1 MESEV
6 VMAESPSPDDAA
18 EALRLVQTERQRVA
32 TTLLTQARW
41 YAPVYGTLVG
51 IAVLVLSGPWRW
63 IGFGGAFVVLSFVGL
78 MHAYRQATGVWISA
92 AAPEAP
98 RAQVV
103 AVTALLIGGLGV
115 ALLARHVW
123 DLPWIAL
130 VAAVVTG
137 TGAALLSRSFDRAHA
152 RNLARD

>member
-1 MESEV
+1 MESHPPTS
-6 VMAESPSPDDAA
+6 ESPSAEDAA

-32 TTLLTQARW
+32 TTVLTQARW

-63 IGFGGAFVVLSFVGL
+63 IGLSNAFVVLSFVGL
-78 MHAYRQATGVWISA
+78 MYAYRQATGVWISA

-103 AVTALLIGGLGV
+103 AVFVLTIGGLGT
-115 ALLARHVW
+115 AILARHVW
-123 DLPWIAL
+123 DRPWIAL